1 MRISIILIVILLM
14 HPLASARASD
24 SSECPKLDGAY
35 TCRWSDWIEP
45 FGWQISLDTD
55 DGGGTVYR
63 NVLYS
68 FNSEGKKTDYISGA
82 PVDDHIGHTIVIPDK
97 SNGKS
102 LPGRKVT
109 PSCKNQKFLITMDYF
124 DKNGKQYKEEVE
136 TYYLGSDG
144 NLAETSLNPHHS
156 LSCVPD
162 VSDDVK
168 ALPVV
173 PGMPE
178 VTTDQQFHAKSVMST
193 SDLVKDLPS
202 DVGAAGASK
211 KHHVSGQTLTK

>member
-1 MRISIILIVILLM
+1 MRVSITFILML
-14 HPLASARASD
+14 PLFSVVSAMASG
-24 SSECPKLDGAY
+24 SSECPKLDGDY
-35 TCRWSDWIEP
+35 TCQWSDFPEP

-55 DGGGTVYR
+55 DAGGSVYR
-63 NVLYS
+63 NVMYG
-68 FNSEGKKTDYISGA
+68 FNSEGKKADYISGD
-82 PVDDHIGHTIVIPDK
+82 PVDDHIGHTTVVPDK
-97 SNGKS
+97 SNGKIF
-102 LPGRKVT
+102 PGRKVT
-109 PSCKNQKFLITMDYF
+109 SSCKNQKFLLTTDYF
-124 DKNGKQYKEEVE
+124 DKTGKQYKEEVE

-173 PGMPE
+173 QGMPG

-193 SDLVKDLPS
+193 SDLVKALPN
-202 DVGAAGASK
+202 DVGAAGSSK
-211 KHHVSGQTLTK
+211 KQPISGQTLIK